1 MEKQDYSKFRS
12 ISISSDL
19 PITFVG
25 FTFANIDD
33 YFQNLGINTLEELFV
48 AYDNGVFNDRRKKFN
63 AEVKGQTEILMS
75 YYMGT
80 PLIADEFLETKI
92 NIRDNDSINAWI
104 EDRENTQALFRLGI
118 TDEERMLLYQ
128 YCINKKE
135 YILAEENS
143 NARIM
148 EIIKEFA
155 TDKEY
160 QSGIMVNTSNKNY
173 LKVIQN
179 IKFKADFFEKYLENK
194 RYLEAGL
201 ISQPSNNTIV
211 DRTVVQSL
219 ETQMKFL
226 LKAKSNIDTQIEL
239 LQSQL
244 ANVKNAGGIRK

>member
-92 NIRDNDSINAWI
+92 NIRDNDSINAWL
-104 EDRENTQALFRLGI
+104 EDRKNTQALFRLGI

-135 YILAEENS
+135 YILADENS

-160 QSGIMVNTSNKNY
+160 QSGIMANTSNKNY

-226 LKAKSNIDTQIEL
+226 LKARSNIDTQIEL